1 MDPLEVG
8 ASADDER
15 RLRPYDRRG
24 YSDDKSAQHPLCRQ
38 CGPLTHKRA
47 IFWDAIRLKALCA
60 VCAVKSTAA
69 GPLIS
74 FRADQIIRRV

>member
-47 IFWDAIRLKALCA
+47 IFWDAI